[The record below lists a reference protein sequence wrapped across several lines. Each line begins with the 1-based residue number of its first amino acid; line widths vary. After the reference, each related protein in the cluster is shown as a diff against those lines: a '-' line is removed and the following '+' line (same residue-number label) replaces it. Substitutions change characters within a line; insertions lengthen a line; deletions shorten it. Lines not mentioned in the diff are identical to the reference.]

1 MKAGDVFYFINFK
14 FDDGSARNKL
24 LIILNTPVE
33 DEPFLVCLTTS
44 QAKKWRLNKLGCY
57 SEQNYY
63 FVDSLQENFEKDTWI
78 VFERIYEVDAAKLL
92 NSHFK
97 DGSVKL
103 FELQPDL
110 WKALKNCIAKSRDVE
125 QIYIDMICKEAK

>member
-33 DEPFLVCLTTS
+33 DEPYLVCLTTS
-44 QAKKWRLNKLGCY
+44 QPKKWRLNKPGCY

-63 FVDSLQENFEKDTWI
+63 FVDSRQENFDKDTWI
-78 VFERIYEVDAAKLL
+78 VFERIYSVDKVRLL
-92 NSHFK
+92 KSHFK

-110 WKALKNCIAKSRDVE
+110 WKALKNCIANSRDVE
-125 QIYIDMICKEAK
+125 QIYIDMIFK